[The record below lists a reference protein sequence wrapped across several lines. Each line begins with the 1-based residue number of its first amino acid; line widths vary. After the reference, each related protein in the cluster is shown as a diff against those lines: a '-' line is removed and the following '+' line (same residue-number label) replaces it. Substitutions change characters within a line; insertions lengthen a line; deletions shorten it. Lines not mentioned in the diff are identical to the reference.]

1 MTASENPDL
10 KIAQAH
16 TLKPI
21 GEIAEKA
28 GIPEDALIHYGK
40 HIAKVDMKKIGEPK
54 EPAKLVLVSALSPT
68 PAGEGKSTTTVGL
81 ADAFSLKG
89 KNTMVA
95 LREPALG
102 PIMGVKG
109 GATGGGY
116 AQVVPMENINL
127 HFTGDFHAIQI
138 ANNTL
143 AALVDN
149 SIHQGNPLN
158 IDPRRVQW
166 KRVVDVN
173 DRELRNIVVG
183 LGGPAQG
190 VPREDGFDIVVASE
204 IMAVL
209 CLATDLK
216 DLEKRISD
224 IVVAYNYDR
233 EPVTVRELEVQ
244 GAITLLLKDALNPN
258 LVQTLGGTPAL
269 VHGGPF
275 ANIAHGCNTMIATN
289 LARSLGDIAVTEAG
303 FGSDLG
309 GEKFMDIKSR
319 FGDFGPDAVVI
330 VATVR
335 ALKMHG
341 GVKKDDLNTE
351 NVDALLEGTSNLRK
365 HVENVRKFGVEPVI
379 ALNRFPNDTEKEIKA
394 ALDWAE
400 ENGFKAAL
408 SEVWAKGGEGALEL
422 ADQVLKAI
430 DEPVKFAPIYDTED
444 GIENAIETI
453 AKEIYGASEVQ
464 YVGSA
469 PAALRRLKKN
479 GWDKMPVC
487 MAKTQYSFS
496 DDPTKLGA
504 PEGHVLH
511 IRDLIPKLGAGFVVA
526 LTGDVMTMPGLPKQ
540 PAALRMGLDD
550 NGEAFGLF

>member
-190 VPREDGFDIVVASE
+190 VPREDGSE

-216 DLEKRISD
+216 DLEKRIGD

>member
-1 MTASENPDL
+1 MAASENPDL

-21 GEIAEKA
+21 TEIAEKA
-28 GIPEDALIHYGK
+28 GIPEDALIPYGTNK
-40 HIAKVDMKKIGEPK
+40 AKVDMRKIQAPDT
-54 EPAKLVLVSALSPT
+54 PSKLVLVSALSPT

-81 ADAFSLKG
+81 ADAFTLKG

-95 LREPALG
+95 LREPSLG

-116 AQVVPMENINL
+116 AQVVPMEDINL

-149 SIHQGNPLN
+149 HIQQGNALN
-158 IDPRRVQW
+158 IDPRRIQW
-166 KRVVDVN
+166 RRVVDVN
-173 DRELRNIVVG
+173 DRALRNIVIG

-190 VPREDGFDIVVASE
+190 TPREDGFDIVVASE

-209 CLATDLK
+209 CLANDLK
-216 DLEKRISD
+216 DLEKRIGD
-224 IVVAYNYDR
+224 IVVGLTYTR
-233 EPVTVRELEVQ
+233 EPVTVRDLEVQ
-244 GAITLLLKDALNPN
+244 GAITMLLKDAINPN

-275 ANIAHGCNTMIATN
+275 ANIAHGCNTVIATN
-289 LARSLGDIAVTEAG
+289 LARALGDITVTEAG

-309 GEKFMDIKSR
+309 GEKFMDIKAR
-319 FGDFGPDAVVI
+319 MAGFAPDAVVV

-341 GVKKDDLNTE
+341 GVQKDDLNTE
-351 NVDALLEGTSNLRK
+351 NIDAALEGTSNLRR
-365 HVENVRKFGVEPVI
+365 HLENVRKFGVEPVV
-379 ALNRFPNDTEKEIKA
+379 ALNRFPNDTEAEIKA
-394 ALDWAE
+394 VLDWAE

-408 SEVWAKGGEGALEL
+408 SEVWAKGGEGALDL
-422 ADQVLKAI
+422 ADQVLAAF
-430 DEPVKFAPIYDTED
+430 DEQNNFAPIYDPAD
-444 GIENAIETI
+444 GVENAIETI
-453 AKEIYGASEVQ
+453 GKEIYGAAEVQ

-479 GWDKMPVC
+479 GWDKLPVC

-496 DDPTKLGA
+496 DDPTQLGA
-504 PEGHVLH
+504 PTGHTLH

-526 LTGDVMTMPGLPKQ
+526 LTGDVMTMPGLPKA
-540 PAALRMGLDD
+540 PAALRMGVDD
-550 NGEAFGLF
+550 EGNAIGLF

>member
-1 MTASENPDL
+1 M
-10 KIAQAH
+10 
-16 TLKPI
+16 
-21 GEIAEKA
+21 
-28 GIPEDALIHYGK
+28 
-40 HIAKVDMKKIGEPK
+40 
-54 EPAKLVLVSALSPT
+54 
-68 PAGEGKSTTTVGL
+68 
-81 ADAFSLKG
+81 
-89 KNTMVA
+89 
-95 LREPALG
+95 
-102 PIMGVKG
+102 
-109 GATGGGY
+109 
-116 AQVVPMENINL
+116 
-127 HFTGDFHAIQI
+127 
-138 ANNTL
+138 
-143 AALVDN
+143 
-149 SIHQGNPLN
+149 
-158 IDPRRVQW
+158 
-166 KRVVDVN
+166 
-173 DRELRNIVVG
+173 
-183 LGGPAQG
+183 
-190 VPREDGFDIVVASE
+190 
-204 IMAVL
+204 
-209 CLATDLK
+209 
-216 DLEKRISD
+216 
-224 IVVAYNYDR
+224 
-233 EPVTVRELEVQ
+233 
-244 GAITLLLKDALNPN
+244 
-258 LVQTLGGTPAL
+258 QTLGGTPAL

>member
-216 DLEKRISD
+216 DLEKRIGD

>member
-216 DLEKRISD
+216 DLEKRIGD

-269 VHGGPF
+269 VH
-275 ANIAHGCNTMIATN
+275 
-289 LARSLGDIAVTEAG
+289 LSLIHISEPT
-303 FGSDLG
+303 
-309 GEKFMDIKSR
+309 R
-319 FGDFGPDAVVI
+319 
-330 VATVR
+330 
-335 ALKMHG
+335 
-341 GVKKDDLNTE
+341 
-351 NVDALLEGTSNLRK
+351 LL
-365 HVENVRKFGVEPVI
+365 
-379 ALNRFPNDTEKEIKA
+379 
-394 ALDWAE
+394 
-400 ENGFKAAL
+400 
-408 SEVWAKGGEGALEL
+408 
-422 ADQVLKAI
+422 
-430 DEPVKFAPIYDTED
+430 
-444 GIENAIETI
+444 
-453 AKEIYGASEVQ
+453 
-464 YVGSA
+464 
-469 PAALRRLKKN
+469 
-479 GWDKMPVC
+479 
-487 MAKTQYSFS
+487 
-496 DDPTKLGA
+496 
-504 PEGHVLH
+504 
-511 IRDLIPKLGAGFVVA
+511 
-526 LTGDVMTMPGLPKQ
+526 
-540 PAALRMGLDD
+540 
-550 NGEAFGLF
+550 